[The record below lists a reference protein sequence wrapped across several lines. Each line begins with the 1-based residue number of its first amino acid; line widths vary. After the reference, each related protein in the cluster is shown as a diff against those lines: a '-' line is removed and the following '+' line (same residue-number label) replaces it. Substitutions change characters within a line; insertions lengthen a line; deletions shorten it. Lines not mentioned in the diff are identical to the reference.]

1 MLCSHF
7 AALSFYLLL
16 ALSLS
21 LSRWSRK
28 FPSLKAICH
37 ARTHWRHILV
47 AYISQLS
54 TFNLLSLPLPARLSL
69 SFHSHFVSPSAF
81 LHIDFDTWQ
90 SFFVVV
96 VVVAAV
102 NMSSWLVCP
111 TSLTASSNPDPGQW
125 AGWTCLTSS
134 TQHAARKAQRAI
146 VSVKRVATAT
156 KTAMKCTY
164 THSTKYIC
172 THACT
177 QNIFVC
183 VIYIFRCCCSCHVG
197 VAINKPTLLCGMLC
211 DARVSQTKA
220 SYSYCFWI

>member
-1 MLCSHF
+1 MFPLCSTLF
-7 AALSFYLLL
+7 LPLT
-16 ALSLS
+16 LS

-37 ARTHWRHILV
+37 ARTHWRHILE

-54 TFNLLSLPLPARLSL
+54 TFNLLSLPLPARPSF

-96 VVVAAV
+96 VVAAV

-111 TSLTASSNPDPGQW
+111 TSLTASPNPDPGQW

-134 TQHAARKAQRAI
+134 TQHAKRNVQLSVSSAWQLQQKLQWNAYTRTAQSTYVHTHVHRISLCAWYI
-146 VSVKRVATAT
+146 YFVAAVVATWALQLT
-156 KTAMKCTY
+156 SQHY
-164 THSTKYIC
+164 FV
-172 THACT
+172 AC
-177 QNIFVC
+177 FV
-183 VIYIFRCCCSCHVG
+183 
-197 VAINKPTLLCGMLC
+197 T
-211 DARVSQTKA
+211 
-220 SYSYCFWI
+220 